1 MIVCACRG
9 WSAAQLQNVAGLV
22 QLKRLPYNTV
32 VIEQGTQAD
41 CTFFIKTGEVRVVR
55 RMQAD
60 AQGTLFWAAL
70 RKDPLLAPKYAP
82 TSTKHRRFDGH
93 PCCPPNMHLPRPNI
107 AGLTAIPSHA
117 ALNECR
123 TGTCEHVHPF
133 SIKTS
138 SPDSS
143 FT

>member
-1 MIVCACRG
+1 MYACRG

-32 VIEQGTQAD
+32 VVEQGTQAD

-60 AQGTLFWAAL
+60 DQGTPFWAAL

-82 TSTKHRRFDGH
+82 TSTKHRRSDS
-93 PCCPPNMHLPRPNI
+93 N
-107 AGLTAIPSHA
+107 PSQT
-117 ALNECR
+117 R
-123 TGTCEHVHPF
+123 VHEELF
-133 SIKTS
+133 FV
-138 SPDSS
+138 S
-143 FT
+143 F